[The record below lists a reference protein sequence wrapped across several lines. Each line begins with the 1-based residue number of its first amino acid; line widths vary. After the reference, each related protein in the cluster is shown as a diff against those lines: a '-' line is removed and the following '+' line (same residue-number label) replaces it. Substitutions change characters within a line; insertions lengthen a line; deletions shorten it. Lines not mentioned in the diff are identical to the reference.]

1 MGIMQQ
7 YECPK
12 CGYKPPILHFGCGFH
27 LSYKVYVCR
36 ICKVVQSSV
45 YHIHCSYR
53 KDEEKEYREKQ
64 VLIPST
70 FNTIEIETGFCSHN
84 SFQELYSIPYNKK
97 TDLSLFDDS
106 IPHFKFYY
114 PAKDIAEVSSIG
126 RRHFVRCNDCNR
138 EIEFDVFE
146 DSLKN
151 KCALC
156 GNKDLEEWNEPYCPK
171 CGKEMVL
178 GVSDEGSFWG
188 EWD

>member
-1 MGIMQQ
+1 MQQ

-27 LSYKVYVCR
+27 LSYKVYVCM

-114 PAKDIAEVSSIG
+114 PTKDIAEVSSIG
-126 RRHFVRCNDCNR
+126 RRYFVRCNDCNR

-156 GNKDLEEWNEPYCPK
+156 GNKYLYDCNEQYCTK

-178 GVSDEGSFWG
+178 GVSDEGSFGG